1 MYIVK
6 FKVRT
11 TAMDFWTTNEHK
23 LNYKSK
29 NQSLDYSE
37 KWQDAAKK
45 VWELDLSMND
55 LYLENKKQESKC
67 KDDISL
73 SVLKSIDKI
82 NSLKKLGESYGR

>member
-11 TAMDFWTTNEHK
+11 TAMDFWATNEHK

-29 NQSLDYSE
+29 NQSLDYIE

-45 VWELDLSMND
+45 
-55 LYLENKKQESKC
+55 
-67 KDDISL
+67 
-73 SVLKSIDKI
+73 
-82 NSLKKLGESYGR
+82 